1 MLKIKRETWSKNLQN
16 MILVRD
22 IRLPLSAGEP
32 QAFEKALHLARVPRA
47 KVGHLGVAK
56 LSVDA
61 RHGQPKLVYTVAVTL
76 KDEGE
81 ESAYA
86 GASPCVALHQKV
98 DFSVQ
103 NGTQPL
109 VHRPVVCG
117 LGPAGLFAALL
128 LARQGYRPIVL
139 ERGPALDERVKAV
152 EHFSATGELDENA
165 NIQFGEGGA
174 GTFSDGKLTTRI
186 GDELCGFVTEVFL
199 QHGAPAE
206 IAWKQKPHVGTDL
219 LRGVITS
226 IRKEIESLGGE
237 VHFNT
242 ALTGLEQKNGHITG
256 IFTTDG
262 PFACEALVFAVGH
275 SARDTFAMLMDS
287 GLVLECKPFSVGF
300 RAEHLQSEIEKSLY
314 HEAAGHPALPR
325 GEYQLSQHVGE
336 RCVYTFCM
344 CPGGFVVPAAS
355 GPRQIVVNGMSPSN
369 RGSRWSNSGMVVEL
383 RPEDLAN
390 DELRIMSEEPT
401 AQQDGVADPRLST
414 LNSQL
419 SMMYF
424 QESLEYLCWQQGN
437 MKQTA
442 PAQRMAD
449 FTKKKLSYDLPESS
463 YAPGLVS
470 SPLHFWMPPFIANRL
485 SKGFQQFGKYSHGF
499 LTNEATMIGVETRT
513 SSPVRIIRDKDT
525 LQHVR
530 LKGLFPCGEGAGYAG
545 GIVSAGIDGERC
557 AEAVGRLLL

>member
-1 MLKIKRETWSKNLQN
+1 

-32 QAFEKALHLARVPRA
+32 QAFEKALHLARIPRSKA
-47 KVGHLGVAK
+47 AHLGVAR

-61 RHGQPKLVYTVAVTL
+61 RHGQPKLVYTIAVTL
-76 KDEGE
+76 KDECE

-86 GASPCVALHQKV
+86 GASPCVAIRGKTDL
-98 DFSVQ
+98 SVQ
-103 NGTQPL
+103 NGTQRLP
-109 VHRPVVCG
+109 HRPVVCG

-128 LARQGYRPIVL
+128 LARQGYKPIVL

-152 EHFSATGELDENA
+152 EHFSATGELDPNA

-226 IRKEIESLGGE
+226 IRREIEALGGE

-242 ALTGLEQKNGHITG
+242 ALTGFEQKNGRLTG
-256 IFTTDG
+256 IFTTG
-262 PFACEALVFAVGH
+262 GTFPCEALVFAVGH
-275 SARDTFAMLMDS
+275 SARDTFGMLMES

-325 GEYQLSQHVGE
+325 GEYQLSQHVGD

-344 CPGGFVVPAAS
+344 CPGGSVCAAAS
-355 GPRQIVVNGMSPSN
+355 EENAVVTNGMSLHARNGKNANAAVVVSVDGRDFDNDPAKAVAFQRQLEQAAYRAGGGGYLAPAETVGSFLAG
-369 RGSRWSNSGMVVEL
+369 RGQLEL
-383 RPEDLAN
+383 GAVQPTYPRGVTPADLGALLP
-390 DELRIMSEEPT
+390 DELSSALREGLTSFGRKL
-401 AQQDGVADPRLST
+401 AAYR
-414 LNSQL
+414 
-419 SMMYF
+419 
-424 QESLEYLCWQQGN
+424 
-437 MKQTA
+437 A
-442 PAQRMAD
+442 PDAVL
-449 FTKKKLSYDLPESS
+449 T
-463 YAPGLVS
+463 GL
-470 SPLHFWMPPFIANRL
+470 
-485 SKGFQQFGKYSHGF
+485 
-499 LTNEATMIGVETRT
+499 ETRT
-513 SSPVRIIRDKDT
+513 SSPVRLVRNKET
-525 LQHVR
+525 LVCEA
-530 LKGLFPCGEGAGYAG
+530 LPGLYPCGEGAGYAG
-545 GIVSAGIDGERC
+545 GIMTAAVDGVRC
-557 AEAVGRLLL
+557 AAELMKRYKPCE

>member
-219 LRGVITS
+219 LLGVITS
-226 IRKEIESLGGE
+226 LRKEIESLGGE

-242 ALTGLEQKNGHITG
+242 ALTGFERKNGALTG
-256 IFTTDG
+256 LLTKAGSF
-262 PFACEALVFAVGH
+262 PCEALVFAVGH
-275 SARDTFAMLMDS
+275 SARDTFGMLLDS

-344 CPGGFVVPAAS
+344 CPGGQVVGSAS
-355 GPRQIVVNGMSPSN
+355 EKGRVVTNGMSYHA
-369 RGSRWSNSGMVVEL
+369 RSGKNANAAVVVSVGGA
-383 RPEDLAN
+383 DFAN
-390 DELRIMSEEPT
+390 DPRQAIAFQRELEARAYAAGRPAGEYAAPAENIQSFLEGRGQLKISRVQPT
-401 AQQDGVADPRLST
+401 YDRSVCPADLGALLPGELADT
-414 LNSQL
+414 LRAGL
-419 SMMYF
+419 RAY
-424 QESLEYLCWQQGN
+424 ERKIAGY
-437 MKQTA
+437 TA
-442 PAQRMAD
+442 PEAIL
-449 FTKKKLSYDLPESS
+449 T
-463 YAPGLVS
+463 GL
-470 SPLHFWMPPFIANRL
+470 
-485 SKGFQQFGKYSHGF
+485 
-499 LTNEATMIGVETRT
+499 ETRT
-513 SSPVRIIRDKDT
+513 SSPVR
-525 LQHVR
+525 
-530 LKGLFPCGEGAGYAG
+530 LKREENFECAQLAGLYPCVEGAGYAG
-545 GIVSAGIDGERC
+545 GIMSDAVDGLRVARAIISRYSP
-557 AEAVGRLLL
+557 AEG

>member
-1 MLKIKRETWSKNLQN
+1 

-186 GDELCGFVTEVFL
+186 GDELCGFVTEVVL

-206 IAWKQKPHVGTDL
+206 IAWKQRPHVGTDL

-242 ALTGLEQKNGHITG
+242 ALTGFERKNGALTG
-256 IFTTDG
+256 ILTTAG
-262 PFACEALVFAVGH
+262 SFPCEALVFAVGH
-275 SARDTFAMLMDS
+275 SARDTFGMLLDS

-344 CPGGFVVPAAS
+344 CPGGQVVAS
-355 GPRQIVVNGMSPSN
+355 ASEKGRVVTNGMSYHA
-369 RGSRWSNSGMVVEL
+369 RSGKNANAAVVVSVGGA
-383 RPEDLAN
+383 DFAN
-390 DELRIMSEEPT
+390 DPRQAIAFQRELEARAYAAGRP
-401 AQQDGVADPRLST
+401 AG
-414 LNSQL
+414 
-419 SMMYF
+419 
-424 QESLEYLCWQQGN
+424 EYA
-437 MKQTA
+437 A
-442 PAQRMAD
+442 PAESIQSFLEGRGQLKISRVQPTYDRGVCPAD
-449 FTKKKLSYDLPESS
+449 LGALPPGELADTLRAGLRAYERKVAGSP
-463 YAPGLVS
+463 APAALLTGL
-470 SPLHFWMPPFIANRL
+470 
-485 SKGFQQFGKYSHGF
+485 
-499 LTNEATMIGVETRT
+499 ETRT
-513 SSPVRIIRDKDT
+513 SSPVR
-525 LQHVR
+525 
-530 LKGLFPCGEGAGYAG
+530 LKREENFECAQLAGLYPCGEGAGYAG
-545 GIVSAGIDGERC
+545 GIMSAAVDGLRVARAIISRYSP
-557 AEAVGRLLL
+557 AEG

>member
-1 MLKIKRETWSKNLQN
+1 

-22 IRLPLSAGEP
+22 LRLPLSAGEE
-32 QAFEKALHLARVPRA
+32 QAFEKALHLARIPRA
-47 KVGHLGVAK
+47 KVDRFGVSK

-81 ESAYA
+81 ESAFA
-86 GASPCVALHQKV
+86 GASPCVAIRGKA
-98 DFSVQ
+98 DFSVE
-103 NGTQPL
+103 NGAEPL
-109 VHRPVVCG
+109 AHRPIVCG

-152 EHFSATGELDENA
+152 EHFSASGELDENA

-262 PFACEALVFAVGH
+262 SFACEALVFAVGH

-344 CPGGFVVPAAS
+344 CPGGQVVAS
-355 GPRQIVVNGMSPSN
+355 ASEKGRVVTNGMSYHARSGKNANAAVVVSVNGTDFANNPRQAITFQRELEAKAYAAGHAAGPYAAPAENIRSFLEGKGQLHI
-369 RGSRWSNSGMVVEL
+369 GSV
-383 RPEDLAN
+383 
-390 DELRIMSEEPT
+390 EPT
-401 AQQDGVADPRLST
+401 YDRGVTAADLGSLLPAELADT
-414 LNSQL
+414 LRAGL
-419 SMMYF
+419 RAY
-424 QESLEYLCWQQGN
+424 EHKIAGY
-437 MKQTA
+437 TA
-442 PAQRMAD
+442 PDAIL
-449 FTKKKLSYDLPESS
+449 T
-463 YAPGLVS
+463 GL
-470 SPLHFWMPPFIANRL
+470 
-485 SKGFQQFGKYSHGF
+485 
-499 LTNEATMIGVETRT
+499 ETRT
-513 SSPVRIIRDKDT
+513 SSPVR
-525 LQHVR
+525 
-530 LKGLFPCGEGAGYAG
+530 LKREENFECTQLAGLYPCGEGAGYAG
-545 GIVSAGIDGERC
+545 GIMSAAVDGLRVARAIISRYAP
-557 AEAVGRLLL
+557 AEG

>member
-1 MLKIKRETWSKNLQN
+1 

-186 GDELCGFVTEVFL
+186 GDELCDFVTEVFL

-242 ALTGLEQKNGHITG
+242 ALTGFERKNGALTG
-256 IFTTDG
+256 ILTTAG
-262 PFACEALVFAVGH
+262 SFPCEALVFAVGH
-275 SARDTFAMLMDS
+275 SARDTFGMLLNS

-344 CPGGFVVPAAS
+344 CPGGQVVAS
-355 GPRQIVVNGMSPSN
+355 ASEKGRVVTNGMSQY
-369 RGSRWSNSGMVVEL
+369 SRAERNANAGMVCAIEPSDYPQDAESFAWAFDGKTFGVEHK
-383 RPEDLAN
+383 PAGQYH
-390 DELRIMSEEPT
+390 P
-401 AQQDGVADPRLST
+401 LSGIVFQR
-414 LNSQL
+414 QL
-419 SMMYF
+419 
-424 QESLEYLCWQQGN
+424 ESKAYVLGGRNYN
-437 MKQTA
+437 
-442 PAQRMAD
+442 
-449 FTKKKLSYDLPESS
+449 
-463 YAPGLVS
+463 APGQLVGDFIKGKPS
-470 SPLHFWMPPFIANRL
+470 QDVGGVPPSYKPGITWGDLHQALPTFAIEAMREALPA
-485 SKGFQQFGKYSHGF
+485 FGKKIRGYDMHDAV
-499 LTNEATMIGVETRT
+499 LTGVETRT
-513 SSPVRIIRDKDT
+513 SSPVKIARDANFQSVNT
-525 LQHVR
+525 R
-530 LKGLFPCGEGAGYAG
+530 GLYPAGEGASYAG
-545 GIVSAGIDGERC
+545 GILSAGVDGIKVG
-557 AEAVGRLLL
+557 EAVAAAILGVDVPSSGVRNSGAY